1 MPQPWDFLSR
11 VEVQASGVVSLNAAW
26 EGNKV
31 IISGRHKSALE
42 EVGRANPGI
51 ECVELDIENPQS
63 ITSVANLLAKQHPEL
78 NELINKRGH
87 HESG

>member
-1 MPQPWDFLSR
+1 
-11 VEVQASGVVSLNAAW
+11 
-26 EGNKV
+26 
-31 IISGRHKSALE
+31 
-42 EVGRANPGI
+42 VGRANPGI

>member
-42 EVGRANPGI
+42 EVGRAN
-51 ECVELDIENPQS
+51 V
-63 ITSVANLLAKQHPEL
+63 LAQPEM
-78 NELINKRGH
+78 ER
-87 HESG
+87 